1 MKTLPNAGDTA
12 YGTNKS
18 IKILIMKKDNK
29 TMKHAYVKITDDKMA
44 EMEDVLRKMGNL
56 DEIDPKVIVHEL
68 VRKVFGVSP
77 NEVVAKDSFSGRYNE
92 IASSVASYI
101 KSCISL
107 GKPVLTGWYLDYA
120 SSDYGFYEDCVVR
133 EEVKNGVMQ
142 FWFAEEYDP
151 DYDYDEDADG
161 IVSGP
166 YGLDDLDLS
175 EVSNIIA
182 SNDKDAEKYRDELNN
197 LINDAFSVLDAMEDA
212 VFLKTPFM
220 VCIDKNGKWY
230 NEMIYKVYRRKIH
243 SSKEFYCISGSP
255 CISYDDLMRIVDAVL
270 EHEDK

>member
-101 KSCISL
+101 KNNISL
-107 GKPVLTGWYLDYA
+107 CRPVLVGWHLDYA
-120 SSDYGFYEDCVVR
+120 SSDYGFCEGYVVR
-133 EEVKNGVMQ
+133 EEIKNGVIQ
-142 FWFAEEYDP
+142 FWFAEEYDHF
-151 DYDYDEDADG
+151 YDYNEDKDG
-161 IVSGP
+161 ITSGP
-166 YGLDDLDLS
+166 YRLDDLSLFD
-175 EVSNIIA
+175 VIQAIA
-182 SNDKDAEKYRDELNN
+182 FNDKDAEKYRYELTK
-197 LINDAFSVLDAMEDA
+197 LINDGFRVLDAMKDVA
-212 VFLKTPFM
+212 FLKKPIM
-220 VCIDKNGKWY
+220 VCIDKDGKWY
-230 NEMIYKVYRRKIH
+230 NEIIYRIYRRRIH
-243 SSKEFYCISGSP
+243 SSKESYSIDGSYIISH
-255 CISYDDLMRIVDAVL
+255 DELMRIVDAVL
-270 EHEDK
+270 GSKR